1 MVLAAKACVD
11 PQRMVDIIGNTV
23 ARQELIAFKACYVL
37 RRDFSTH
44 FAVKWMG
51 KDIRLAREMA
61 EACQAP
67 VPITAV
73 IGQEHQ
79 ATVAR
84 GFRVDDFS
92 SVIRALEEIAG
103 SR

>member
-1 MVLAAKACVD
+1 
-11 PQRMVDIIGNTV
+11 
-23 ARQELIAFKACYVL
+23 
-37 RRDFSTH
+37 
-44 FAVKWMG
+44 MG
-51 KDIRLAREMA
+51 KEIRLAREMA
-61 EACQAP
+61 EECQAP

-79 ATVAR
+79 AAVAR